1 MQFRVRNGYEVAMR
15 TTVTLDDKVLAEAAR
30 LAGQSDTGTL
40 VRLGL
45 DALIARES
53 ARRLVAL
60 GGTDP
65 DAAAAPRRRAS

>member
-1 MQFRVRNGYEVAMR
+1 MQFRVRSGCEVAMR

-30 LAGQSDTGTL
+30 LVGQSDTGTL

-65 DAAAAPRRRAS
+65 DAEAAPRRRAS

>member
-1 MQFRVRNGYEVAMR
+1 MR
-15 TTVTLDDKVLAEAAR
+15 TTITLDDKVLAEAAR
-30 LAGQSDTGTL
+30 LVGKSDTGTL

-53 ARRLVAL
+53 ARRLIAL

-65 DAAAAPRRRAS
+65 DAEAAPRRPAS